1 MVVQFLTSY
10 PIASAAASVIMFIG
24 VDVTSPHLILKL
36 DRVIRT
42 RFLTSERPRAFLVTL
57 W

>member
-10 PIASAAASVIMFIG
+10 PITSAAASVIVFIR

-36 DRVIRT
+36 DQVIRKS
-42 RFLTSERPRAFLVTL
+42 FLTSERPRAFLVTL